1 MSNKFQQWISS
12 ELKEIKKNNLHRILT
27 EIDSSMSPE
36 IIINKKK
43 YIQFA
48 SNNYL
53 GMTINSKIKNHSI
66 KSINKFGTGTGG
78 SRLVTGTSSLHCD
91 LENVIAKFK
100 KTQDSIVFSSGY
112 LANIGT
118 ISSIMKKDDFIFS
131 DELNHA
137 SLIDGA
143 RLSKSNIIIY
153 KHNDVT
159 YLERKLKKYNNINK
173 KKMVITDS
181 IFSMD
186 GDIAPL
192 DEIVKL
198 CKKYNC
204 ISMIDEAHATGVLGK
219 NGSGASEMF
228 NIQGDIDIC
237 MGTLSKAVGSVGG
250 YVAGSRKLIDFLKNR
265 ARAFIFDTSLPAS
278 ALAASIKS
286 IKLIQNSD
294 GPRKK
299 LLSNIKNLHSFLKM
313 NKFNFIYN
321 ETPIIP
327 IIIGSESKTL
337 KISKILKDN
346 GIYLPAVRPP
356 SVPKGSSRIRITL
369 MSSHTSKHID
379 KLKKVLN
386 KIKEIK

>member
-48 SNNYL
+48 SNNYFGL
-53 GMTINSKIKNHSI
+53 TINSKIKNHSI

-153 KHNDVT
+153 KHNAVID
-159 YLERKLKKYNNINK
+159 LEKKLKKYKNIKK

-192 DEIVKL
+192 DEIIKL

>member
-1 MSNKFQQWISS
+1 MI
-12 ELKEIKKNNLHRILT
+12 
-27 EIDSSMSPE
+27 
-36 IIINKKK
+36 
-43 YIQFA
+43 
-48 SNNYL
+48 
-53 GMTINSKIKNHSI
+53 
-66 KSINKFGTGTGG
+66 
-78 SRLVTGTSSLHCD
+78 D
-91 LENVIAKFK
+91 LEK
-100 KTQDSIVFSSGY
+100 
-112 LANIGT
+112 
-118 ISSIMKKDDFIFS
+118 
-131 DELNHA
+131 
-137 SLIDGA
+137 
-143 RLSKSNIIIY
+143 
-153 KHNDVT
+153 
-159 YLERKLKKYNNINK
+159 KLKKYNNINK

-386 KIKEIK
+386 KIKEIN

>member
-153 KHNDVT
+153 KHNDVID
-159 YLERKLKKYNNINK
+159 LEKKLKKYNNINK

-192 DEIVKL
+192 DEIIKL

-286 IKLIQNSD
+286 IKLIQNSN

-369 MSSHTSKHID
+369 MSSHTSKHIN

-386 KIKEIK
+386 KIKKIN

>member
-1 MSNKFQQWISS
+1 MSNRFQEWISS
-12 ELKEIKKNNLHRILT
+12 ELKEIKKNNLHRTLT

-36 IIINKKK
+36 IIIDKKK

-53 GMTINSKIKNHSI
+53 GLTINSKIKNHSI

-118 ISSIMKKDDFIFS
+118 ISSIMNKDDYIFS

-153 KHNDVT
+153 KHNDMMD
-159 YLERKLKKYNNINK
+159 LEKKLKKYKKINK

-192 DEIVKL
+192 NEIVKL
-198 CKKYNC
+198 CKKFNC

-219 NGSGASEMF
+219 SGSGASEMF

-299 LLSNIKNLHSFLKM
+299 LLSNIKNLHDFLKK
-313 NKFNFIYN
+313 NNFNFIYN

-327 IIIGSESKTL
+327 IIIGGESKTL
-337 KISKILKDN
+337 KVSKILKDN

-369 MSSHTSKHID
+369 MSTHTLKHIE

>member
-1 MSNKFQQWISS
+1 MSNKFQEWISS
-12 ELKEIKKNNLHRILT
+12 ELKEIKKNNLHRTLT
-27 EIDSSMSPE
+27 EIDSSMSPQ

-53 GMTINSKIKNHSI
+53 GLTINSKIKNHSI
-66 KSINKFGTGTGG
+66 RSINKFGTGTGG

-153 KHNDVT
+153 KHNDMVD
-159 YLERKLKKYNNINK
+159 LEKKLKKYKKINQ

-192 DEIVKL
+192 NQIVKL

-219 NGSGASEMF
+219 SGSGASEMF

-299 LLSNIKNLHSFLKM
+299 LLSNIKNLHSFLKK
-313 NKFNFIYN
+313 NNFNFIYN

-327 IIIGSESKTL
+327 IIIGGESKTL
-337 KISKILKDN
+337 KVSKILKDN
-346 GIYLPAVRPP
+346 GIYIPAVRPP
-356 SVPKGSSRIRITL
+356 SVPIGSSRIRITL
-369 MSSHTSKHID
+369 MSSHTLKHID